1 MQKDDEIVT
10 FETYYDLMLAE
21 IIRAKLEANGIDCF
35 IADESLGALFPVFDN
50 GSGGVKIKV
59 FARDVDKCKAI
70 IAADTELPNDE
81 DIEAEK

>member
-1 MQKDDEIVT
+1 MQKDDDIVT

-35 IADESLGALFPVFDN
+35 ITDESLGALFPVFDN

-59 FARDVDKCKAI
+59 FGRDLEKCREI
-70 IAADTELPNDE
+70 IATDTELPNDE
-81 DIEAEK
+81 NIETEK